1 MTPLAS
7 FTWGVFPYI
16 CLTVMVVGTI
26 YRYQSDQLGWG
37 SKSSEMLEKK
47 LLTRGSMLFH
57 IGIFF
62 VLGGHIAGLLV
73 PMQVYTVL
81 GISPELYHL
90 VAQVAG
96 GAAGLMAFAGI
107 SILLY
112 RRIVNARV
120 RRNSDLSDYV
130 SDGLLWIVILLGLAV
145 TLGYSTL
152 YGPYE
157 YRATVGPWI
166 RSVLTLQP
174 DVALMAGVP
183 LILQV
188 HIALAFLLFGISP
201 FTRLIHMYSFPI
213 GYLTRAPIQYRARY
227 GFGYDYEPVAAPRRR
242 VGWGAL
248 PHLPLTPEP
257 GEEQPVPEPVGADAG
272 AGVGAGAGAGAGA
285 RGDKYAPSEPVD
297 RLANGLRSR

>member
-1 MTPLAS
+1 MTQLAA

-26 YRYQSDQLGWG
+26 YRYQSDQLSWG

-47 LLTRGSMLFH
+47 LLTTGSMLFH
-57 IGIFF
+57 VGIFF

-73 PMQVYTVL
+73 PMQVYTAL
-81 GISPELYHL
+81 GISPELYHT
-90 VAQVAG
+90 VAEVAG
-96 GAAGLMAFAGI
+96 GLSGLMAFAGI

-112 RRIVNARV
+112 RRIANARV
-120 RRNSDLSDYV
+120 RRNSDASDYV

-201 FTRLIHMYSFPI
+201 FTRLIHMYSLPL

-227 GFGYDYEPVAAPRRR
+227 GYGYGYEPVAARPRHA
-242 VGWGAL
+242 GWRGL
-248 PHLPLTPEP
+248 PELPLGPKP
-257 GEEQPVPEPVGADAG
+257 DEELPLPEPVGAGARDAFG
-272 AGVGAGAGAGAGA
+272 AG
-285 RGDKYAPSEPVD
+285 EPVESLVN
-297 RLANGLRSR
+297 RGGRREI

>member
-1 MTPLAS
+1 MTQLAT

-47 LLTRGSMLFH
+47 LLTTGSMLFH

-73 PMQVYTVL
+73 PMQLYDAL
-81 GISPELYHL
+81 GISPELYHT

-96 GAAGLMAFAGI
+96 GLSGLMAFAGI

-112 RRIVNARV
+112 RRIANARV
-120 RRNSDLSDYV
+120 RRNSDFSDYV

-166 RSVLTLQP
+166 RSVLTLHP

-201 FTRLIHMYSFPI
+201 FTRLIHIYSFPI

-227 GFGYDYEPVAAPRRR
+227 GYSYGDEPVAAPTRRA
-242 VGWGAL
+242 GWRGL
-248 PHLPLTPEP
+248 PELPLGPAP
-257 GEEQPVPEPVGADAG
+257 DEERPLPEPVGTG
-272 AGVGAGAGAGAGA
+272 AGT
-285 RGDKYAPSEPVD
+285 RDTYAPVEPAEWS
-297 RLANGLRSR
+297 ANGRPRG

>member
-1 MTPLAS
+1 MTQLTA

-16 CLTVMVVGTI
+16 CFTVMIVGTI
-26 YRYQSDQLGWG
+26 YRYQSDQLRWG
-37 SKSSEMLEKK
+37 SKSSELLEKK
-47 LLTRGSMLFH
+47 LLTRGSILFH
-57 IGIFF
+57 IGIFL
-62 VLGGHIAGLLV
+62 VLGGHVAGLLV
-73 PMQVYTVL
+73 PMQLYDAL
-81 GISPELYHL
+81 GISPELYHT
-90 VAQVAG
+90 VAEVAG

-112 RRIVNARV
+112 RRIANARV
-120 RRNSDLSDYV
+120 RHNSDFSDYV

-166 RSVLTLQP
+166 RGVLTLHP
-174 DVALMAGVP
+174 DVALMASVP

-227 GFGYDYEPVAAPRRR
+227 GYGYEPLAAPPRRA
-242 VGWGAL
+242 GWHGL
-248 PHLPLTPEP
+248 PELPLAPESD
-257 GEEQPVPEPVGADAG
+257 EEQPLPEPVSTS
-272 AGVGAGAGAGAGA
+272 A
-285 RGDKYAPSEPVD
+285 RTRDRYVPAEPEESSQMYRGPDSAV
-297 RLANGLRSR
+297 SR

>member
-1 MTPLAS
+1 MTQLTA

-16 CLTVMVVGTI
+16 CLVTMIVGTI
-26 YRYQSDQLGWG
+26 YRYQSDQLRWG
-37 SKSSEMLEKK
+37 SKSSELLEKK
-47 LLTRGSMLFH
+47 LLTRGSILFH
-57 IGIFF
+57 IGIFL
-62 VLGGHIAGLLV
+62 VLGGHVAGLLV
-73 PMQVYTVL
+73 PMQLYDAL
-81 GISPELYHL
+81 GISPELYHT
-90 VAQVAG
+90 VAEVAG

-112 RRIVNARV
+112 RRIANARV
-120 RRNSDLSDYV
+120 RHNSDLSDYV

-166 RSVLTLQP
+166 RGVLTLHP

-201 FTRLIHMYSFPI
+201 FTRLIHIYSFPL

-227 GFGYDYEPVAAPRRR
+227 GYGYGYETVPARRR
-242 VGWGAL
+242 ASWHGL
-248 PHLPLTPEP
+248 PELPLGPQP
-257 GEEQPVPEPVGADAG
+257 DEEQPLPEPVGAG
-272 AGVGAGAGAGAGA
+272 AGT
-285 RGDKYAPSEPVD
+285 RDKYAPFEPAQ
-297 RLANGLRSR
+297 RPANGRPHG

>member
-1 MTPLAS
+1 MTQLSA

-37 SKSSEMLEKK
+37 SKSSELLEKK
-47 LLTRGSMLFH
+47 LLTTGSMLFH

-73 PMQVYTVL
+73 PMQLYDAL
-81 GISPELYHL
+81 GISPELYHT
-90 VAQVAG
+90 VAEVAG
-96 GAAGLMAFAGI
+96 GLAGLMAFAGI

-112 RRIVNARV
+112 RRIANARV
-120 RRNSDLSDYV
+120 RKNSDISDYV
-130 SDGLLWIVILLGLAV
+130 SDGLLWVVILLGLAV

-166 RSVLTLQP
+166 RGVVTLHP
-174 DVALMAGVP
+174 DAALMAGVP

-213 GYLTRAPIQYRARY
+213 AYLTRAPIQYRARY
-227 GFGYDYEPVAAPRRR
+227 GYGYGYQPVVASPRRARSHALPEPPLAPR
-242 VGWGAL
+242 
-248 PHLPLTPEP
+248 PD
-257 GEEQPVPEPVGADAG
+257 EEQPLPEPVGA
-272 AGVGAGAGAGAGA
+272 GA
-285 RGDKYAPSEPVD
+285 RDRYEDQYAPGEPVE
-297 RLANGLRSR
+297 RIVNGRSRR